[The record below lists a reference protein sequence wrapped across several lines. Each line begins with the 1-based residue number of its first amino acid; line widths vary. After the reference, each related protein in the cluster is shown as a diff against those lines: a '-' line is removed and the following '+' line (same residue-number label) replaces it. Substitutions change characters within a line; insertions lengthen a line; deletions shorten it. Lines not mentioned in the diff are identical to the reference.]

1 MDELD
6 LLKKDWKKQDAS
18 YPELSYNEIYKL
30 IHKKSS
36 SIVKWIFII
45 CIVELLF
52 WSGLNLL
59 VPEKYLE
66 IYDKF
71 NLRTFLYVTQV
82 IHYSIVFIFI
92 YLFYKNYKAISVT
105 ETTNLLMQKII
116 KTRKTVNYYVYY
128 NIALYVLLSVI
139 VNFIMFSN
147 PETMIEALNPNNKIN
162 VSGAKFLNIMLI
174 AQIIALV
181 VIIGLLWVYYRII
194 YGILLKRLNRNY
206 KELETLEF

>member
-71 NLRTFLYVTQV
+71 NLRTFLYVTQA

-147 PETMIEALNPNNKIN
+147 PETMIDALNPNNKIN